1 MVFKAGKG
9 VASTKMAEK
18 KKLRTILDVFYH
30 QKEHKNE
37 LGIVYLWKKLIVLGL
52 IYSILIN

>member
-9 VASTKMAEK
+9 VARTKMAEK

-30 QKEHKNE
+30 QKEHENE
-37 LGIVYLWKKLIVLGL
+37 LGIVYLWKQWIVVGL
-52 IYSILIN
+52 IYII

>member
-30 QKEHKNE
+30 QKEHENE
-37 LGIVYLWKKLIVLGL
+37 LGIVYLWKQWIVVGL